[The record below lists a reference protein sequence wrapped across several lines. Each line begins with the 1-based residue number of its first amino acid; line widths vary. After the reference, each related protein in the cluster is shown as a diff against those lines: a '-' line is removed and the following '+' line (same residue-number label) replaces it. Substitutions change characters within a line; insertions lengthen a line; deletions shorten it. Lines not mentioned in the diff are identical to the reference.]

1 MVFVVILCYVQSIES
16 ICIYIL
22 NRLLIRCRKMVC
34 LGSRRKDHPNVD
46 PYCHMNDEG
55 HAIDTNKCEKKV
67 TVMATVLFAS
77 TLLIA
82 QCIDVSFTFHLLH
95 SFLALIVSCCR
106 FSSHTIK
113 HSPVRCTS
121 TFVSG
126 QAIRFT
132 MSKCW
137 LSTPSSN
144 YMVARWTTF
153 RKNYRN
159 GKVFLATQFV
169 SLNFL
174 YFSV

>member
-1 MVFVVILCYVQSIES
+1 MMRVMLSTQI
-16 ICIYIL
+16 
-22 NRLLIRCRKMVC
+22 
-34 LGSRRKDHPNVD
+34 NV
-46 PYCHMNDEG
+46 
-55 HAIDTNKCEKKV
+55 EKKV

-82 QCIDVSFTFHLLH
+82 RCIDVSFTFHLLH

-174 YFSV
+174 YFCVWFSFSFRFVVRENRNFMK